1 MTAGPAAGPAA
12 GKAAGKAAGPAGGK
26 AGGKAGGPA
35 AGKPAW
41 RALIRPACWLPMIA
55 VYLRSLWVGPAA
67 PALTGRGLAAAA
79 LSVVLIGVSAYWT
92 LPPERRRAIPFAVAM
107 LVTAL
112 SGSALALLARSS
124 PALTMAYFAVG
135 AAGHRSPRRLGWATL
150 AGSGAVL
157 ALPAVGGRYQVAASL
172 VASVVV
178 AYLVGLNT
186 RQHRIGQERAE
197 LLLAEAQVA
206 LEEKARAAA
215 LAERARIA
223 REIHDVL
230 AHSLSALAVHLEG
243 ARLALR
249 RAGDEPALAVSQVER
264 ARRLAREG
272 LEETRRAVEALRG
285 DPLPLPDLLTALA
298 ELYRADHGAPAVVTV
313 HGTPRPLAPDVALA
327 GYRVAQE
334 AVTNVGRH
342 APGAPVTIRLAYG
355 EGELCLEVRNGPGRE
370 EPLAGGTGYGLT
382 GMRERAALLGGRLDA
397 GPEEGGWR
405 VLLALPG

>member
-1 MTAGPAAGPAA
+1 MRWGP
-12 GKAAGKAAGPAGGK
+12 
-26 AGGKAGGPA
+26 
-35 AGKPAW
+35 
-41 RALIRPACWLPMIA
+41 LVRPACWLAMMA

-67 PALTGRGLAAAA
+67 PALTGRGLAAAL
-79 LSVVLIGVSAYWT
+79 LSVPLLGASAYWAV
-92 LPPERRRAIPFAVAM
+92 PPERRRTTRLGLAM
-107 LVTAL
+107 LVTGL
-112 SGSALALLARSS
+112 CGSLLALLAHSS
-124 PALTMAYFAVG
+124 AALSLAYFAVG
-135 AAGHRSPRRLGWATL
+135 VAGHRSPRRLGWATL
-150 AGSGAVL
+150 AAAGAVL
-157 ALPAVGGRYQVAASL
+157 ALPAARGEVKGAASL

-178 AYLVGLNT
+178 AYLIGLNT
-186 RQHRIGQERAE
+186 RQHRVGQERAE

-230 AHSLSALAVHLEG
+230 AHSLSALTVHLEG

-285 DPLPLPDLLTALA
+285 DPLPLPDLLAALA
-298 ELYRADHGAPAVVTV
+298 ELYRADHGAPATVTV
-313 HGTPRPLAPDVALA
+313 HGAERPLAPDVALA

-342 APGAPVTIRLAYG
+342 SPGAPVRIRLAYG
-355 EGELCLEVRNGPGRE
+355 DGELCLEVRNGPARD
-370 EPLAGGTGYGLT
+370 EPLPGGGGGYGLI

-397 GPEEGGWR
+397 GPEEDGWR
-405 VLLALPG
+405 VLLTLPG